1 VLDAHPSHRIEIPDP
16 ARDIAAGRPDA
27 CTLCHVE
34 ADRAWAARERAR
46 LWPPRA
52 GITPGAGGAAVAAV
66 AGDGLEPL
74 RALFAG
80 DPVARAL
87 AADALGR
94 AGATAGRMAALLEA
108 MSGDRYPAVRRL
120 AARALVGLLAAPHP
134 EAAEA
139 ARSFDATAP
148 RSERQRRIASIE
160 ALLPQ
165 LVRAA
170 PAPTE
175 IAALRAR
182 ARLVDID
189 IGE

>member
-1 VLDAHPSHRIEIPDP
+1 
-16 ARDIAAGRPDA
+16 
-27 CTLCHVE
+27 
-34 ADRAWAARERAR
+34 
-46 LWPPRA
+46 
-52 GITPGAGGAAVAAV
+52 
-66 AGDGLEPL
+66 
-74 RALFAG
+74 
-80 DPVARAL
+80 
-87 AADALGR
+87 
-94 AGATAGRMAALLEA
+94 
-108 MSGDRYPAVRRL
+108 VRRL
-120 AARALVGLLAAPHP
+120 AARALGGLLAAPHP